1 MSDKRVWVR
10 RDNGSVA
17 LMLEVTPESGP
28 CVDEV
33 LVVLTEEEYELLR
46 EALA

>member
-10 RDNGSVA
+10 RDKGNVA
-17 LMLEVTPESGP
+17 LMLEVTPENGP

-33 LVVLTEEEYELLR
+33 LVTLTEEEYELLR